1 LDVAALKKYKREYK
15 LKTRHN
21 STKAE
26 LVIAVTKHFTTIP
39 VASEAEIIEA
49 FIETV
54 NNQGEYFS
62 YFMLTALQLILRR
75 QITSSTV
82 Q

>member
-1 LDVAALKKYKREYK
+1 MTSTNGKVAPDFSRLDVAALKKYKREYK

-26 LVIAVTKHFTTIP
+26 LVIAVSKHFTTFSI
-39 VASEAEIIEA
+39 SNEAEIIEA

-54 NNQGEYFS
+54 NNQGNNK
-62 YFMLTALQLILRR
+62 LNPN
-75 QITSSTV
+75 
-82 Q
+82 